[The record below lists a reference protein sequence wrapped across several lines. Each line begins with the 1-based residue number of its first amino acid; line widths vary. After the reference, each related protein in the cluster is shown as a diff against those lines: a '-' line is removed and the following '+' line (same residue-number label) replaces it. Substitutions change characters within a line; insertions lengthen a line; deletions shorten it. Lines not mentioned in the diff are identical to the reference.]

1 MPVKEDYL
9 KDLHERYLETTSVL
23 SKSFDVNEFKNYAKG
38 AKKLYS
44 HLLPKD
50 KKTRILD
57 IGCGQGHFLFY
68 LLSEGFN
75 NVTGVD
81 ISPEQVAFCKK
92 YVTQNVFCSDYE
104 SWLKGEQYN
113 VIVMN
118 ELLEHIPKPKIIPC
132 LKQIYA
138 ALVGGGRVII
148 KVPNMR
154 NPFNLAA
161 RYIDFTHEVGFT
173 ENSLYQVLTA
183 AGFSNV
189 EIEPKIQDS
198 LKGLWRKPKRV
209 IGYLVRKILV
219 FILKLFFSISDR
231 NPITGQP
238 LNLFDKRIIAIAY
251 KHIEG

>member
-1 MPVKEDYL
+1 MEEDYL
-9 KDLHERYLETTSVL
+9 KDLHEKYLETTSVL

-161 RYIDFTHEVGFT
+161 RYIDFTHGC
-173 ENSLYQVLTA
+173 
-183 AGFSNV
+183 
-189 EIEPKIQDS
+189 S
-198 LKGLWRKPKRV
+198 LKG
-209 IGYLVRKILV
+209 
-219 FILKLFFSISDR
+219 
-231 NPITGQP
+231 
-238 LNLFDKRIIAIAY
+238 
-251 KHIEG
+251 